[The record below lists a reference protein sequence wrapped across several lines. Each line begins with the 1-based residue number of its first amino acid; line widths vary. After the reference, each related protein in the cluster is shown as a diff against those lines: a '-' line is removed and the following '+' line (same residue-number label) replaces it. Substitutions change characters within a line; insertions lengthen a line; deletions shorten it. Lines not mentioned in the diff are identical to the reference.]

1 MTSSSWLDVSV
12 LALQKHATVPVYPC
26 RYVVLGINLTTPC
39 LLGKH
44 FTEYLQP
51 LIYETDRQTR
61 QRDREGDRWRE
72 RQRRV
77 LPCVVLTCLVLSAV
91 HTRLAGPWASRCS
104 FSCLDLWLC
113 VRNTGGSEGMEGR
126 EDCWHVCYNSW
137 LSMGSGDL
145 NSGPHT

>member
-44 FTEYLQP
+44 FTELSPAPYLW
-51 LIYETDRQTR
+51 DRQT
-61 QRDREGDRWRE
+61 DETE
-72 RQRRV
+72 RQRGRQV
-77 LPCVVLTCLVLSAV
+77 ERKTETSFALCGLTCVVLSAV
-91 HTRLAGPWASRCS
+91 HTRLAGPWASRHS

-113 VRNTGGSEGMEGR
+113 VRNTEGREGMEGR
-126 EDCWHVCYNSW
+126 KDCWHVCYNSW